1 MQLYHKAWKTLGGHV
16 REDRDSLA
24 QGIGAGKVSGIS
36 GMGYFWAFPRYG
48 GLGGGGRFMFLNLLH
63 MDSRSNI

>member
-1 MQLYHKAWKTLGGHV
+1 MQLYHKAWKTFGGHV
-16 REDRDSLA
+16 REDHDSIA

-36 GMGYFWAFPRYG
+36 GMGYPWAFLRYG
-48 GLGGGGRFMFLNLLH
+48 GGGGRFMFPNLLH